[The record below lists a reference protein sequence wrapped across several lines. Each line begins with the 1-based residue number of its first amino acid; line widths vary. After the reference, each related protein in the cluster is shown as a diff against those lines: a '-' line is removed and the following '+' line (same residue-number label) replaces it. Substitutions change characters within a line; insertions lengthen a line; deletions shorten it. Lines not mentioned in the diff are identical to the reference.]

1 MASVVDTEP
10 GMVGLGGGQWLVG
23 TCPGELEGGLE
34 LTQDRTKPQ
43 ALPKHLEKRAPG
55 MRLREIPKMSFCL
68 ACPEKGANS

>member
-1 MASVVDTEP
+1 MVGTEP
-10 GMVGLGGGQWLVG
+10 GMVGLGGERWLVG

-34 LTQDRTKPQ
+34 LTQDRTEPQ
-43 ALPKHLEKRAPG
+43 ALPKDLKRAPG